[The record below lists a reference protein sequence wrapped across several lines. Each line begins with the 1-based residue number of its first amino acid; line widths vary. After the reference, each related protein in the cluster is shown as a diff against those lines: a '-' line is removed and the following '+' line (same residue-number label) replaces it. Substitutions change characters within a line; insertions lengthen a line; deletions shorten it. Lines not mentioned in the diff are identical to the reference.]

1 MDYKTMLAWAERL
14 KARCCVRARANR
26 TQGTAYIMRPW
37 SCFPLMT
44 LSRPAGKRK
53 AERIVK
59 AVMPGPASAAVLM
72 VAVPLE
78 GLNPGQGLTGA
89 C

>member
-1 MDYKTMLAWAERL
+1 MDYETMVEWAHRI
-14 KARCCVRARANR
+14 KARCTREGKGEQDTRDRIYNAALVMFSSDD
-26 TQGTAYIMRPW
+26 TVTA
-37 SCFPLMT
+37 
-44 LSRPAGKRK
+44 AGKRK

-78 GLNPGQGLTGA
+78 D
-89 C
+89 

>member
-14 KARCCVRARANR
+14 KARCLSEGKTEQDTRDRIYNAALVMFSSDD
-26 TQGTAYIMRPW
+26 TVTA
-37 SCFPLMT
+37 
-44 LSRPAGKRK
+44 AGKRK

-72 VAVPLE
+72 VSVPLE
-78 GLNPGQGLTGA
+78 Y
-89 C
+89 